1 MRLRNLRV
9 GRRPRLRNLG
19 RRARLR
25 LGNLRVG
32 LGPGPGDLLVSLG
45 PRRLDRRRSL
55 RPRRALG
62 VAGLCGLATCQIPLV
77 GQRVDLGLHGLK
89 ARPQLLAL
97 GPLGLKRRLG
107 IKLGLRDLL
116 DKDPANLDVGQIGVC
131 HQLFFELLHKLG
143 PHRLAICALQ
153 LVKVAVVDA
162 QALEDGVVIDEV
174 GVHLDHV
181 LIVHGHLRVVHV
193 DRVAHLVV
201 ALHELPQL
209 VAGTIIGVLDHKV
222 RALDGA
228 MNARAPVHK
237 LAKRRLAKRHHQA
250 PHAVDTHEGPHVIGV
265 VLGKALA
272 VLNSKLD
279 GVLDLFIRV
288 VDLAVHLKAVA
299 DLVSRG
305 PKDHVGA
312 LVHKGQKA
320 LDQVVDKA
328 VLVQVIG
335 LARAH
340 VKDARGVD
348 AAVVRGRQELRVLR
362 QVAHAVG
369 RDLACQRDRHD
380 FLLGRDET
388 PRLLDD
394 RVDRG
399 QGLLDDVEP
408 LLVNDLLELFSAL
421 LDRRVRRLGQ
431 LKEIAK
437 VAVVLLDGLH
447 LLREARIEVLNGV

>member
-1 MRLRNLRV
+1 
-9 GRRPRLRNLG
+9 
-19 RRARLR
+19 
-25 LGNLRVG
+25 
-32 LGPGPGDLLVSLG
+32 
-45 PRRLDRRRSL
+45 
-55 RPRRALG
+55 
-62 VAGLCGLATCQIPLV
+62 
-77 GQRVDLGLHGLK
+77 
-89 ARPQLLAL
+89 
-97 GPLGLKRRLG
+97 
-107 IKLGLRDLL
+107 
-116 DKDPANLDVGQIGVC
+116 
-131 HQLFFELLHKLG
+131 
-143 PHRLAICALQ
+143 
-153 LVKVAVVDA
+153 
-162 QALEDGVVIDEV
+162 
-174 GVHLDHV
+174 
-181 LIVHGHLRVVHV
+181 
-193 DRVAHLVV
+193 
-201 ALHELPQL
+201 
-209 VAGTIIGVLDHKV
+209 
-222 RALDGA
+222 

-380 FLLGRDET
+380 LLLGRDET

-408 LLVNDLLELFSAL
+408 LLVNDLLKLFSAL